1 MKKFNFTQF
10 ELFVDI
16 EKTKSLVRDMHKEI
30 ANMIYVNFIGLAAH
44 ALALKIYNADGEI
57 ELDEDECKILLECA
71 EVAASPSL
79 IDSIREVLK

>member
-1 MKKFNFTQF
+1 MKKVNFNQF

-16 EKTKSLVRDMHKEI
+16 DKTKSIVKDVRKAI
-30 ANMIYVNFIGLAAH
+30 ANMVYTNFVGLAAH

-57 ELDEDECKILLECA
+57 ELDEDECRILLDCS

-79 IDSIREVLK
+79 IDSIRKALA